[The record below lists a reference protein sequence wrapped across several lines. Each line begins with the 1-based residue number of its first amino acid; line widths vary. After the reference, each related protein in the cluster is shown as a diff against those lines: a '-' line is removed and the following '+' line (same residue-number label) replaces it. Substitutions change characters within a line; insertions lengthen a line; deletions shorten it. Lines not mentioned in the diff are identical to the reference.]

1 MATDVD
7 QAYQG
12 WSQGELSDGDTSQE
26 IPVSQMLDHGSIS
39 FGRFPIE
46 SLSWERRS
54 VFTHNR
60 CQEELEKFNGLV
72 AKKKAYFEERYRRI
86 RAMKAKQNQHTELT
100 LDYGGDGSM
109 SSQSGEEDG
118 AASQHE
124 RFRDGASN
132 NVHSIPEET
141 KPGVTLVQE
150 INCNEPPQE
159 RCFNPDSTL
168 PNPDSSRGIPEN
180 TEQDKNTLVTT
191 MLVQP
196 MEAESSLPLTGD
208 LKETKSNSSSKLDN
222 KEILLN
228 PKSLESNI
236 EPRRVAPDTKKIK
249 SEQLQSI
256 RKPLHH
262 KSLSKDPAAVR
273 NGLNM
278 KQETKSNGVHSSKGL
293 KTPSQKMASQTLSK
307 TIASRV
313 KSNAMSTLVD
323 LNQPLTKARSIS
335 TTLGPFTLVMERRT
349 RNRGNSTKL
358 DSGSSN
364 MLASSQIQAK
374 GGSSVQDMKKTASSS
389 GMTSRRGPE
398 TKRLIKKR
406 ILLTSFKSSELPAR
420 NKSICNVGT
429 EPHIATAE
437 GMKRK
442 EGNARMREFQRGTIK
457 TTGPS
462 KSGNMPMDTKQ
473 INRSMYN
480 SALGLMH
487 LQAEE
492 LMYLVAGANQSLMI
506 HHWMGGRQAGE
517 RHRTGDESSQL
528 ERVYWHLACFRCF
541 PSLAARGTDLVTS
554 AVSCECDLDLSVCT
568 IYIVWSL

>member
-86 RAMKAKQNQHTELT
+86 RAMKAQQNVRQNQHTELT

-124 RFRDGASN
+124 RFKDGASN

-141 KPGVTLVQE
+141 KPGVTLEQE

-180 TEQDKNTLVTT
+180 TEQDKNTLDTT

-196 MEAESSLPLTGD
+196 METESSLPLTGD

-222 KEILLN
+222 KEILLK

-262 KSLSKDPAAVR
+262 KSLSKD
-273 NGLNM
+273 
-278 KQETKSNGVHSSKGL
+278 T
-293 KTPSQKMASQTLSK
+293 
-307 TIASRV
+307 
-313 KSNAMSTLVD
+313 
-323 LNQPLTKARSIS
+323 
-335 TTLGPFTLVMERRT
+335 
-349 RNRGNSTKL
+349 
-358 DSGSSN
+358 
-364 MLASSQIQAK
+364 
-374 GGSSVQDMKKTASSS
+374 KKTASSS

-406 ILLTSFKSSELPAR
+406 ILLTSFKNLKEVKKKPLAVDSHYANLKKIEAHVLGPPKSRSSELPAR

-473 INRSMYN
+473 
-480 SALGLMH
+480 AL
-487 LQAEE
+487 
-492 LMYLVAGANQSLMI
+492 AGRGADVSR
-506 HHWMGGRQAGE
+506 GGSKSKL
-517 RHRTGDESSQL
+517 DD
-528 ERVYWHLACFRCF
+528 
-541 PSLAARGTDLVTS
+541 PSLDGRKTS
-554 AVSCECDLDLSVCT
+554 RRET
-568 IYIVWSL
+568 PHWR

>member
-86 RAMKAKQNQHTELT
+86 RAMKAQQNVRQNQHTELT

-124 RFRDGASN
+124 RFKDGASN

-141 KPGVTLVQE
+141 KPGVTLEQE

-180 TEQDKNTLVTT
+180 TEQDKNTLDTT

-196 MEAESSLPLTGD
+196 METESSLPLTGD

-222 KEILLN
+222 KEILLK

-293 KTPSQKMASQTLSK
+293 KTPSQKTASQTLSK
-307 TIASRV
+307 IIASRV

-335 TTLGPFTLVMERRT
+335 TTLGPFTLVMERRA
-349 RNRGNSTKL
+349 RSRGNSTKL

-374 GGSSVQDMKKTASSS
+374 GGSSVQDTKKTASSS

-398 TKRLIKKR
+398 TKSLKEVKKKPLAVDSHYANLKKIEAHVLGPPKSR
-406 ILLTSFKSSELPAR
+406 SSELPAR

-473 INRSMYN
+473 
-480 SALGLMH
+480 AL
-487 LQAEE
+487 
-492 LMYLVAGANQSLMI
+492 AGRGADVSR
-506 HHWMGGRQAGE
+506 GGSKSKL
-517 RHRTGDESSQL
+517 DD
-528 ERVYWHLACFRCF
+528 
-541 PSLAARGTDLVTS
+541 PSLDGRKTRCIIFLSHRPNSLDLKFS
-554 AVSCECDLDLSVCT
+554 CSCESNQNALTYV
-568 IYIVWSL
+568 

>member
-1 MATDVD
+1 MATNVD

-86 RAMKAKQNQHTELT
+86 RAMKAQQNVRQNQHTELT
-100 LDYGGDGSM
+100 LDYGGDGSI

-132 NVHSIPEET
+132 NVHSLPEET
-141 KPGVTLVQE
+141 KPGVTLEQE

-159 RCFNPDSTL
+159 RCFKPDSTL
-168 PNPDSSRGIPEN
+168 PNPNSSRGILEN
-180 TEQDKNTLVTT
+180 TEQDKNTLDTT

-196 MEAESSLPLTGD
+196 METESSLLLTGD

-222 KEILLN
+222 IEILLKH
-228 PKSLESNI
+228 KSLESNI

-249 SEQLQSI
+249 SEQLQSV
-256 RKPLHH
+256 RKSLHH
-262 KSLSKDPAAVR
+262 KSLSK
-273 NGLNM
+273 
-278 KQETKSNGVHSSKGL
+278 
-293 KTPSQKMASQTLSK
+293 
-307 TIASRV
+307 
-313 KSNAMSTLVD
+313 
-323 LNQPLTKARSIS
+323 
-335 TTLGPFTLVMERRT
+335 
-349 RNRGNSTKL
+349 
-358 DSGSSN
+358 
-364 MLASSQIQAK
+364 
-374 GGSSVQDMKKTASSS
+374 DMKKTASSS

-398 TKRLIKKR
+398 TKRNLKEVKKKPLAVDSCYANLR
-406 ILLTSFKSSELPAR
+406 KIEAHALGPPKSRSSELPAR

-429 EPHIATAE
+429 EPHIATAK

-457 TTGPS
+457 TTGPY
-462 KSGNMPMDTKQ
+462 KSGNVPMDTKK
-473 INRSMYN
+473 
-480 SALGLMH
+480 ALPDR
-487 LQAEE
+487 
-492 LMYLVAGANQSLMI
+492 GADVSR
-506 HHWMGGRQAGE
+506 GGSKSKL
-517 RHRTGDESSQL
+517 D
-528 ERVYWHLACFRCF
+528 
-541 PSLAARGTDLVTS
+541 
-554 AVSCECDLDLSVCT
+554 DLSLDGRKT
-568 IYIVWSL
+568 RREIPHWR

>member
-1 MATDVD
+1 MVD
-7 QAYQG
+7 
-12 WSQGELSDGDTSQE
+12 WSFQE

-86 RAMKAKQNQHTELT
+86 RAMKAQQNVRQNQHTELT
-100 LDYGGDGSM
+100 LDYGGDGSI

-141 KPGVTLVQE
+141 KPGVTLEQE

-180 TEQDKNTLVTT
+180 TEQDKNTLDTT

-222 KEILLN
+222 KEILVK

-262 KSLSKDPAAVR
+262 KSLSKVR
-273 NGLNM
+273 QRRLSCISFLWPFLSALIKLGIF
-278 KQETKSNGVHSSKGL
+278 SS
-293 KTPSQKMASQTLSK
+293 
-307 TIASRV
+307 I
-313 KSNAMSTLVD
+313 
-323 LNQPLTKARSIS
+323 IS
-335 TTLGPFTLVMERRT
+335 T
-349 RNRGNSTKL
+349 RN
-358 DSGSSN
+358 
-364 MLASSQIQAK
+364 
-374 GGSSVQDMKKTASSS
+374 
-389 GMTSRRGPE
+389 SRKCQE
-398 TKRLIKKR
+398 A
-406 ILLTSFKSSELPAR
+406 F
-420 NKSICNVGT
+420 
-429 EPHIATAE
+429 
-437 GMKRK
+437 
-442 EGNARMREFQRGTIK
+442 
-457 TTGPS
+457 
-462 KSGNMPMDTKQ
+462 D
-473 INRSMYN
+473 
-480 SALGLMH
+480 
-487 LQAEE
+487 
-492 LMYLVAGANQSLMI
+492 
-506 HHWMGGRQAGE
+506 
-517 RHRTGDESSQL
+517 
-528 ERVYWHLACFRCF
+528 
-541 PSLAARGTDLVTS
+541 
-554 AVSCECDLDLSVCT
+554 
-568 IYIVWSL
+568 